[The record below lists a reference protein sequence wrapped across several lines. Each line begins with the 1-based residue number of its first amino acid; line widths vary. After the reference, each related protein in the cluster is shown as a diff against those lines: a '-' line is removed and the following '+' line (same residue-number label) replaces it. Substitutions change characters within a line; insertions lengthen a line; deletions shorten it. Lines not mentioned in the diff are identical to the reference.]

1 MKLCLVIL
9 VLTVLLST
17 TSATPRGKRV
27 NKPKPDAKGNVVT
40 DLQLL
45 YNIIKMMP
53 EILNKVSNTYASF
66 SLVTSAVDELQP
78 IFGLLLKNLALVLP
92 WTPPPSTA
100 NNLSNFSSPLSV
112 PALWDQATLKMSAL
126 VKVLLEVKPTKE
138 ITSSG
143 PKETSLW
150 KLVADALKE
159 ITTLMKFW
167 CGVCKVDQ
175 VDKGGQEQSTE
186 TTTVTTIIIT
196 KSQHLHLTHLK
207 SAVDNTK
214 AIFKPKIGTTTGQNV
229 VPKTTTATGL

>member
-9 VLTVLLST
+9 VITVLLST

-53 EILNKVSNTYASF
+53 EILSKVSSTYTSF
-66 SLVTSAVDELQP
+66 STVTSAIEELQP

-92 WTPPPSTA
+92 WTSPTA
-100 NNLSNFSSPLSV
+100 NSSSPLSV
-112 PALWDQATLKMSAL
+112 PALWDQATLKMSSL

-138 ITSSG
+138 ISSSG

-175 VDKGGQEQSTE
+175 VDKRGQEQSTE

-214 AIFKPKIGTTTGQNV
+214 AIFKPKIGTTTGENAAQT
-229 VPKTTTATGL
+229 PTTATGL

>member
-9 VLTVLLST
+9 VVTVLLSTT

-45 YNIIKMMP
+45 YNIIKVMR
-53 EILNKVSNTYASF
+53 EILVKVSGTYASF
-66 SLVTSAVDELQP
+66 STVTSAVEELQP

-92 WTPPPSTA
+92 WTVPTTNS
-100 NNLSNFSSPLSV
+100 SSPLSV

-138 ITSSG
+138 ISSSG

-175 VDKGGQEQSTE
+175 VDKGGQTQSTE

-214 AIFKPKIGTTTGQNV
+214 AIFKPKIGTTTGENAAQT
-229 VPKTTTATGL
+229 PTTATGL